1 MHYPREPDHRPGM
14 GSGQTPPG
22 ARGARGSPSAGARVR
37 PHRAPS
43 RSEPTSHVASRDCTD
58 TRDAPADSSDRAGD
72 LRATDAAL
80 GSQDGGQR
88 QGWRT
93 CRRRLGGPAREEA
106 FLRPWPQAS
115 VKVRGMTPCPAQRRR
130 QGRELRHGHRGT
142 QERPEQ
148 RGPRQGPQSRLEGRL
163 RPGTS
168 EHGTASGRPRH
179 GLPVTGGC
187 DAAAAEPDFQ
197 APRAHGVT
205 GCGGSRPPQGR
216 EAAGGAGARRGGRR
230 SRRRIR
236 WRFCGQ
242 VPSLPGKPERFHG
255 DGLRRAA
262 AQAQRC
268 MGPCSDGQ
276 HTVRWA
282 ASGHRAPQR
291 GEGRSPRCPG
301 SVGPGAHVAD
311 VFAEAER

>member
-187 DAAAAEPDFQ
+187 DAAAAEPEFQ

-205 GCGGSRPPQGR
+205 GCGGSRPPQG
-216 EAAGGAGARRGGRR
+216 
-230 SRRRIR
+230 
-236 WRFCGQ
+236 
-242 VPSLPGKPERFHG
+242 
-255 DGLRRAA
+255 
-262 AQAQRC
+262 
-268 MGPCSDGQ
+268 
-276 HTVRWA
+276 
-282 ASGHRAPQR
+282 
-291 GEGRSPRCPG
+291 
-301 SVGPGAHVAD
+301 
-311 VFAEAER
+311 